1 MKPSN
6 PIEGELAKLEEQW
19 ETFIDSEQPIL
30 RWLIPPDSYQIAR
43 AFVKV
48 KEQFEDDNPD
58 LFIGLASVFADP
70 GRFAFALADE
80 LNQAVEDGL
89 AEAEADDDAG
99 DNPNPLRWQPPGPGR
114 HKNGFQALMA
124 CAAAVIEAFGDY
136 FEYLTLAV
144 TPAEVHDPDAYA
156 QWWTACCRIHREYG
170 LWPDKLRLV
179 VFDNADAPGLNAPA
193 EAAPEQM
200 LSLTAPLDM
209 RGAIDGI
216 LDNADDGSPGAEFRR
231 LLVDLNDAIGRQQS
245 GRMETLSDKAIT
257 IAQAQQWTD
266 MLATVYLLRA
276 AGFLNME
283 HFDRA
288 LADYRH
294 AQASAQQGEREDKP
308 GCDKLHL
315 QACMCEGTTLFSAG
329 QFEAAATAY
338 RQAAELAEAQ
348 QDKLMNLEGRRM
360 ESFCMER
367 LKRRRQAWESA
378 NRALQVG
385 RDMEE
390 TERHQST
397 LRFVGEALLRTA
409 PDARNK
415 DRAEQALR
423 ELLGPDWKQSP
434 DEQAAAC

>member
-1 MKPSN
+1 MQESELRNLSYGDRDSLGLFQQRPSAGWGTPEQVMDPVYAAQAFFGGPN
-6 PIEGELAKLEEQW
+6 SPTSGE
-19 ETFIDSEQPIL
+19 
-30 RWLIPPDSYQIAR
+30 PP
-43 AFVKV
+43 
-48 KEQFEDDNPD
+48 
-58 LFIGLASVFADP
+58 GLLDVDGWADMP
-70 GRFAFALADE
+70 LTQAA
-80 LNQAVEDGL
+80 QAVQ
-89 AEAEADDDAG
+89 
-99 DNPNPLRWQPPGPGR
+99 RS
-114 HKNGFQALMA
+114 
-124 CAAAVIEAFGDY
+124 AF
-136 FEYLTLAV
+136 
-144 TPAEVHDPDAYA
+144 PDAYA

-231 LLVDLNDAIGRQQS
+231 FLVDLNDAIGRQQA
-245 GRMETLSDKAIT
+245 GRMETLSDKAIA

-348 QDKLMNLEGRRM
+348 QDSLMNLEGRRM